1 MVQCLSRTLN
11 CYECGYCTINEYKLV
26 LIMNTKKSISYEH
39 IIYIWGYIYI
49 YTFIFCESNYFS
61 VETLTNFWNPIIYH
75 LKLVTLVSVPVIRKE
90 KRASNSSSEM
100 NAMHILKSL

>member
-49 YTFIFCESNYFS
+49 HLYFVKVLFFCWDVNQF
-61 VETLTNFWNPIIYH
+61 
-75 LKLVTLVSVPVIRKE
+75 
-90 KRASNSSSEM
+90 
-100 NAMHILKSL
+100 LKSNNLSFKIGNISIGTSD

>member
-1 MVQCLSRTLN
+1 MTQCLSRTLN

-26 LIMNTKKSISYEH
+26 IIVSIKKSICYEH
-39 IIYIWGYIYI
+39 IIFIWDIYI
-49 YTFIFCESNYFS
+49 YTFIFCESKDFS
-61 VETLTNFWNPIIYH
+61 IEMLTNFWNPIIYY
-75 LKLVTLVSVPVIRKE
+75 LKLVTLVYVPVIQK